1 MRIGIDAR
9 ELMGRPTGVGR
20 YLAELLAAWAL
31 PPDGAR
37 ARHAF
42 VLYGATPLPATVAGR
57 IRDLQPLMRVL
68 PGSGGTVWEQW
79 TLPRAAA
86 RDSLDVLFAPAYT
99 APLRLPCPVVLTIH
113 DLSYF
118 AHPEWFGWR
127 EGVRRRLL
135 TRLAAGRA
143 RAVLTDTQFSKEE
156 IQAHLGL
163 PAGRIEV
170 IPLGAGL
177 PAGLDAPGALSAQG
191 LAPAR
196 EPVVL
201 YVGSVFNRRRVP
213 DLIAAFGLVVE
224 RIPGARLEI
233 IGENRTFPPQDLVAL
248 ARASPAGDR
257 IRIRSYVAEEELAAA
272 FSRASAFA
280 FLSEYEGFGLPP
292 LEALAAGIPPVLLDT
307 PVARE
312 VCGAAARFVAPGDV
326 AATAAALVDLLGGGT
341 GRRAVLAEAPAVLSR
356 YKWPVTARRT
366 MEALEAAGAGRHA

>member
-20 YLAELLAAWAL
+20 YLAELLAAWAQ
-31 PPDGAR
+31 PPDGAP
-37 ARHAF
+37 ASHAF
-42 VLYGATPLPATVAGR
+42 VLYGTAPLPAAVADR
-57 IRDLQPLMRVL
+57 IRGLHPVMRVL
-68 PGSGGTVWEQW
+68 PGSGGTAWEQW

-86 RDSLDVLFAPAYT
+86 HDALDLFFAPAYT
-99 APLRLPCPVVLTIH
+99 APLRLPCPFALTIH

-127 EGVRRRLL
+127 EGLRRRLL
-135 TRLAAGRA
+135 TRLAANRA
-143 RAVLTDTQFSKEE
+143 RVVLTVTQFSKDE
-156 IQAHLGL
+156 IQAYLGL
-163 PAGRIEV
+163 PAGRIEA
-170 IPLGAGL
+170 IPHGAGL
-177 PAGLDAPGALSAQG
+177 PAALHAARTPADGAGRAPL
-191 LAPAR
+191 
-196 EPVVL
+196 VL

-213 DLIAAFGLVVE
+213 DLITAFGLVAE
-224 RIPGARLEI
+224 RIPDARLEI
-233 IGENRTFPPQDLVAL
+233 IGENRTFPPQDLDAL

-257 IRIRSYVAEEELAAA
+257 IRIRSYVPEAELAAA

-292 LEALAAGIPPVLLDT
+292 LEALAAGVPPVLLDT

-326 AATAAALVDLLGGGT
+326 AATAAALVELLGSET
-341 GRRAVLAEAPAVLSR
+341 SRREVLAAAPSVLSR
-356 YKWPVTARRT
+356 YAWPATARRT

>member
-20 YLAELLAAWAL
+20 YLAELLAAWAQ
-31 PPDGAR
+31 PPDGAP
-37 ARHAF
+37 ASHTF
-42 VLYGATPLPATVAGR
+42 VLYGTAPLPAAVADR
-57 IRDLQPLMRVL
+57 IRGLHPVMRVL
-68 PGSGGTVWEQW
+68 PGSGGTAWEQW
-79 TLPRAAA
+79 TLPRAARHDA
-86 RDSLDVLFAPAYT
+86 LDVLFAPAYT
-99 APLRLPCPVVLTIH
+99 APLRQRCPVVLTIH

-127 EGVRRRLL
+127 EGLRRRLL
-135 TRLAAGRA
+135 TRRAANRA
-143 RAVLTDTQFSKEE
+143 RAVLTDTQFSKDE
-156 IQAHLGL
+156 IQTRLGL
-163 PAGRIEV
+163 PAGRITV

-177 PAGLDAPGALSAQG
+177 PSGLGASSATA
-191 LAPAR
+191 APAR

-201 YVGSVFNRRRVP
+201 YVGSVLNRRRVP
-213 DLIAAFGLVVE
+213 DLIMAFGLVAE
-224 RIPGARLEI
+224 RIPDARLEI
-233 IGENRTFPPQDLVAL
+233 IGENRTFPHQDLDAL

-257 IRIRSYVAEEELAAA
+257 IRIRSYVAEADLAGA

-292 LEALAAGIPPVLLDT
+292 LEALAAGVPPVLLDT

-326 AATAAALVDLLGGGT
+326 AATAAALVELMGSDT
-341 GRRAVLAEAPAVLSR
+341 SRREVLAAAPAVLSR
-356 YKWPVTARRT
+356 YAWPATARRT